1 MSIKKSDSVSGESCS
16 EEDSFDFHA
25 LCGEV
30 RCYGCRCKFCGF
42 RLSECRCSSMYQKPL
57 LTKSCRGCNGKF
69 ELEKLYNL
77 YLIEKNRLGD
87 DNDKYDM
94 KFTSLCR
101 KCLDEAKTNEKKCA
115 KKAILYDKHK
125 AAWKKEVAASNK
137 EVARLTEEITKL
149 KEIEAMRSND
159 TAKLV
164 AIPTGD
170 NSMDMN
176 IEQNDVQTVINDS
189 VTKIME
195 ACKTLTE
202 TRVYRDEEMHGSS
215 GELKRKLY
223 VGPEVVN
230 NTSTGPVNTHNETKT
245 MECTTCKGTKPL
257 SSFQTKSHEKTKSG
271 RIAEYL
277 ITRKMCRSC
286 RDMKYKHAKKA
297 KTS

>member
-1 MSIKKSDSVSGESCS
+1 MSIEKSDSVSGESCS

-42 RLSECRCSSMYQKPL
+42 RLSECRCSSMCQKPL

-87 DNDKYDM
+87 DDDKYDM

-159 TAKLV
+159 
-164 AIPTGD
+164 

-176 IEQNDVQTVINDS
+176 IEQNESIANPTKIYTDHNDVQTVINDS

-215 GELKRKLY
+215 GELKRKLS

-230 NTSTGPVNTHNETKT
+230 NTSTGPVNTHNENKDNG
-245 MECTTCKGTKPL
+245 MYHM
-257 SSFQTKSHEKTKSG
+257 Q
-271 RIAEYL
+271 R
-277 ITRKMCRSC
+277 
-286 RDMKYKHAKKA
+286 YKAIIIVPNKVP
-297 KTS
+297 